1 MFIALFTYQQVSQFE
16 KIHLLTIFICILCFF
31 LIPYFG
37 KKLSSERQRIV
48 SISLAIIGIFEEI
61 LDYSNRI
68 YFSDLNWHEDL
79 PLHICNYVFYIGI
92 IYMLTKKQFL
102 FEILYL
108 VGFGAAFITIIT
120 PEFKMLN
127 TLEYALFFLAHGLIV
142 VFSLWGI
149 FIDNKRP
156 RKLSVYKAYLYL
168 WIMALPVG
176 LVSWVTDGNYMFL
189 MQAPEVSNPLVF
201 GNWPWYIFNVSF
213 IGLFIMTIAYLP
225 FKLIDTLKK

>member
-37 KKLSSERQRIV
+37 KKLSSDRQRIV

-176 LVSWVTDGNYMFL
+176 LVSWVTGGNYMFL
-189 MQAPEVSNPLVF
+189 MRPPEVSNPLVF

-225 FKLIDTLKK
+225 FKFIVTLKK